1 MTLNVQKQYT
11 PFFNGK
17 NNQTKALLYS
27 RYEKQKKASDLE
39 RQKQYKKLYAQKVF
53 FYHQL
58 SVWYKQQ
65 SFLLRLAPKNFRAVV
80 RNALKLQK
88 KLRQKELRER
98 QAIIKR
104 RLMET
109 RFPTWRDWLHQQAN
123 SGNRDAVDVLCSMN
137 ERCASLSNNLLT
149 AKTAQKTGNF
159 LHKNLTSHF
168 IKNGNIVY
176 KSVDGGV
183 VVDAGEKIHAQKFT
197 TGSAYI
203 ALNIAIEK
211 FKDQPL
217 VLNGTEKFKTEV
229 AQLAGIH
236 GINAIFS
243 DPRLNILKEKV
254 EKSRESNIDDPIKI
268 WLNKRN
274 QYAKNLLH
282 VMWNGEEDILKY
294 VGRRRIE
301 ERSVLLF
308 EPINAKKVIF
318 IKEASKR
325 AFIQAQYWKI
335 GEKIKVTKDGYQKLS
350 NKEIEI

>member
-1 MTLNVQKQYT
+1 
-11 PFFNGK
+11 
-17 NNQTKALLYS
+17 
-27 RYEKQKKASDLE
+27 
-39 RQKQYKKLYAQKVF
+39 
-53 FYHQL
+53 
-58 SVWYKQQ
+58 
-65 SFLLRLAPKNFRAVV
+65 
-80 RNALKLQK
+80 
-88 KLRQKELRER
+88 
-98 QAIIKR
+98 
-104 RLMET
+104 MET

-123 SGNRDAVDVLCSMN
+123 SGDKDAVDVLRSMN

-159 LHKNLTSHF
+159 LYKNLTSHF

-203 ALNIAIEK
+203 ALNIAVEK

-217 VLNGTEKFKTEV
+217 VLNGTEKFKTEI

-236 GINAIFS
+236 GINAVFS
-243 DPRLNILKEKV
+243 DPYLNTLKEKG
-254 EKSRESNIDDPIKI
+254 EKSRENNINNPIEI

-282 VMWNGEEDILKY
+282 VMWDGEEDILKY

-301 ERSVLLF
+301 ERNVLLF
-308 EPINAKKVIF
+308 ESINGKKVIF
-318 IKEASKR
+318 IKEAPKR

-335 GEKIKVTKDGYQKLS
+335 GEKIKVTKDGYQKFS
-350 NKEIEI
+350 NEEIEI